1 MTGLDFVET
10 TRLQHAACARQPRA
24 CGVDVST
31 GSESLGGAGAECGV
45 VGGDAVAATAA
56 AAGAGVMD
64 ARQRQ
69 QQSRGGKADS
79 MSSQYSL
86 LTTTN
91 DSRLRIYDLDHFSM
105 VRSRSFCRCALNECC
120 CRCRKKQSL
129 CSSMK
134 VCVSK

>member
-10 TRLQHAACARQPRA
+10 TRLQHAACARHPGA
-24 CGVDVST
+24 DGANPAE
-31 GSESLGGAGAECGV
+31 GLGAGAECGV
-45 VGGDAVAATAA
+45 EGGDAVATAA
-56 AAGAGVMD
+56 AVGAGVME

-105 VRSRSFCRCALNECC
+105 VRGGAF
-120 CRCRKKQSL
+120 
-129 CSSMK
+129 
-134 VCVSK
+134 

>member
-10 TRLQHAACARQPRA
+10 KRLQHAACARTPCA
-24 CGVDVST
+24 GGADGST
-31 GSESLGGAGAECGV
+31 AAESLGAGAECGV
-45 VGGDAVAATAA
+45 VCGDVAATAA
-56 AAGAGVMD
+56 AVGAGVMD
-64 ARQRQ
+64 ARQQQ

-105 VRSRSFCRCALNECC
+105 VRGGRLVGAVLSVVIGAG
-120 CRCRKKQSL
+120 KQSVR
-129 CSSMK
+129 STG
-134 VCVSK
+134 V